1 MQDNYK
7 YIWNM
12 GLAFDE
18 DRVLKKMSVLAE
30 KGWILKEM
38 TALRYKLEKS
48 EPKELVY
55 SMDQKNLKE
64 DKEEYFEL
72 FNSSGWKHMCSYG
85 PFHFFSASKGTVP
98 IYTDKES
105 YLEKYKGNKM
115 LVRKMLIISI
125 LSLLIVTM
133 LDFFVA
139 ARLNN
144 EVFDIVLFLVGAISA
159 AILAP
164 TLMLTVA
171 YIIRLKNNKGLQ

>member
-1 MQDNYK
+1 MRDNYK
-7 YIWNM
+7 YLWNM

-30 KGWILKEM
+30 EGWILKEM
-38 TALRYKLEKS
+38 TVLRYKFEKS

-64 DKEEYFEL
+64 DEEEYFEL
-72 FNSSGWKHMCSYG
+72 FNNSGWNHMCSYG

-115 LVRKMLIISI
+115 LVTKMLIISM
-125 LSLLIVTM
+125 LSLLIVTI
-133 LDFFVA
+133 LDLFVA

-144 EVFDIVLFLVGAISA
+144 EIFDIVLFLVGAISVV
-159 AILAP
+159 ILTPA
-164 TLMLTVA
+164 LMLTIA
-171 YIIRLKNNKGLQ
+171 YVIRLKKE